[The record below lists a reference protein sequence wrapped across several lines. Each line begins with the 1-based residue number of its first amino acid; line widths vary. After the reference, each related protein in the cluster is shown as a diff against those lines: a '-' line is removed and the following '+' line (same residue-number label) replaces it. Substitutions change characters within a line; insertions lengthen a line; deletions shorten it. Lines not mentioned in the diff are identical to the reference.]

1 MRFSR
6 VLQSFHLYP
15 VSSLI
20 VRTTFFFS
28 FLFFETTIENDYQ
41 ISFVFKDIFL
51 FLPWIP
57 LSIPLMQGFNPYSSA
72 MIWISRHPVYPSLFF
87 LLCLSFVFINFNHP
101 IFFQSI
107 LLSDFFSQY
116 FQIFLNPLTILE
128 FLSIFS
134 DIVFQYLVF
143 NIKLFQSILFA
154 NFINEKAGDIG
165 YILLRKV
172 SSHYS

>member
-28 FLFFETTIENDYQ
+28 FLFFETTIENDYR

-51 FLPWIP
+51 FSLEYLLVFLWCKASTHILLLWYGSQDILYIRPW
-57 LSIPLMQGFNPYSSA
+57 FFFF
-72 MIWISRHPVYPSLFF
+72 VYH
-87 LLCLSFVFINFNHP
+87 SFFINFNHP